1 MLKIENN
8 WKLIHDFSDQ
18 VVLVTGASRGIGRK
32 VAEEFASHGAC
43 VVMTS
48 RSQAHI
54 EAAAQEI
61 REKGGE
67 VLAAAMDVGQLD
79 QVKSALSQIG
89 EKVEKVDILVN
100 NAGVARDN
108 LILRMKE
115 EEWSQVLRTNL
126 DGLFYVTRQVVA
138 GMVSQRYGRVI
149 NITSVVAQMGNPGQ
163 VNYASSKAGIIG
175 FTKALA
181 REVAS
186 RNITVNAIAP
196 GFIETDMT
204 AEVGP
209 EMKKELRK
217 KIPLKRLGSVED
229 VAYGVLFL
237 ASKEAGYVTGHVLNI
252 NGGMY
257 M

>member
-1 MLKIENN
+1 M
-8 WKLIHDFSDQ
+8 HDFSSQ

-32 VAEEFASHGAC
+32 VAEEFASRGAY

-48 RSQAHI
+48 RSQDHI

-67 VLAAAMDVGQLD
+67 TLAVAMDVGQPD
-79 QVKSALSQIG
+79 QVQSAFSQIG
-89 EKVEKVDILVN
+89 ENVEKVDILVN
-100 NAGVARDN
+100 NAGVTRDN

-115 EEWSQVLRTNL
+115 EQWREVLSTNL
-126 DGLFYVTRQVVA
+126 DGLFYVTRQVVT
-138 GMVSQRYGRVI
+138 GMVRQRFGRVI
-149 NITSVVAQMGNPGQ
+149 NITSVVAQRGNPGQ

-196 GFIETDMT
+196 GFIETDMS
-204 AEVGP
+204 AKMGP
-209 EMKKELRK
+209 EKKEELEK
-217 KIPLKRLGSVED
+217 SIPLKRLGGVED

>member
-1 MLKIENN
+1 M
-8 WKLIHDFSDQ
+8 HDFSNQ

-32 VAEEFASHGAC
+32 VAEEFASRGAY

-48 RSQAHI
+48 RSQDPI

-61 REKGGE
+61 RNKGGE
-67 VLAAAMDVGQLD
+67 ALAAVMDVGQPD
-79 QVKSALSQIG
+79 QVQSALSGIG

-115 EEWSQVLRTNL
+115 EEWAQVLRTNL

-138 GMVSQRYGRVI
+138 GMVRQRYGRVI

-196 GFIETDMT
+196 GLIETDMT
-204 AEVGP
+204 AALGP
-209 EMKKELRK
+209 QMKEELQK
-217 KIPLKRLGSVED
+217 SIPLKRLGGVED

>member
-1 MLKIENN
+1 M
-8 WKLIHDFSDQ
+8 HDFSNQ
-18 VVLVTGASRGIGRK
+18 VALVTGASRGIGRK
-32 VAEEFASHGAC
+32 VAEELASHGAY
-43 VVMTS
+43 VVLAS
-48 RSQAHI
+48 RSQAEV

-67 VLAAAMDVGQLD
+67 ALAVQMDVGQID
-79 QVKSALSQIG
+79 QVRSAFSSIK
-89 EKVEKVDILVN
+89 ENVEKVDILIN
-100 NAGVARDN
+100 NAGIARDN
-108 LILRMKE
+108 LLLRMKD
-115 EEWSQVLRTNL
+115 EEWGQVLRTNL
-126 DGLFYVTRQVVA
+126 DGLFYVTREVVA
-138 GMVSQRYGRVI
+138 GMVRQRFGRVI
-149 NITSVVAQMGNPGQ
+149 NITSVVAHMGNPGQ
-163 VNYASSKAGIIG
+163 VNYVSSKAGIIG

-204 AEVGP
+204 T
-209 EMKKELRK
+209 EMGQKVKDELLGS
-217 KIPLKRLGSVED
+217 IPLKRLGSVGD

-237 ASKEAGYVTGHVLNI
+237 AAKEAGYVTGHVLNI

>member
-1 MLKIENN
+1 M
-8 WKLIHDFSDQ
+8 HDFSNQ

-32 VAEEFASHGAC
+32 VAQEFASRGAY

-48 RSQAHI
+48 RSQDPI

-61 REKGGE
+61 RNKGGE
-67 VLAAAMDVGQLD
+67 ALAAVMDVGQPD
-79 QVKSALSQIG
+79 QVQSALSGIG
-89 EKVEKVDILVN
+89 EKVAKVDILVN

-115 EEWSQVLRTNL
+115 EEWTQVLRTNL

-138 GMVSQRYGRVI
+138 GMVRQRYGRVI
-149 NITSVVAQMGNPGQ
+149 NITSVVAQTGNPGQ

-196 GFIETDMT
+196 GLIETDMT
-204 AEVGP
+204 AALGP
-209 EMKKELRK
+209 QMKEELQK
-217 KIPLKRLGSVED
+217 SIPLKRLGGVED

>member
-1 MLKIENN
+1 
-8 WKLIHDFSDQ
+8 
-18 VVLVTGASRGIGRK
+18 
-32 VAEEFASHGAC
+32 
-43 VVMTS
+43 
-48 RSQAHI
+48 
-54 EAAAQEI
+54 
-61 REKGGE
+61 
-67 VLAAAMDVGQLD
+67 
-79 QVKSALSQIG
+79 
-89 EKVEKVDILVN
+89 
-100 NAGVARDN
+100 
-108 LILRMKE
+108 MKE
-115 EEWSQVLRTNL
+115 EEWAQVLRTNL

-138 GMVSQRYGRVI
+138 GMVRQRYGRVI
-149 NITSVVAQMGNPGQ
+149 NITSVVAQTGNSGQ

-196 GFIETDMT
+196 GLIETDMT
-204 AEVGP
+204 AALGP
-209 EMKKELRK
+209 QMKEELQK
-217 KIPLKRLGSVED
+217 SIPLKRLGGVED

>member
-1 MLKIENN
+1 M
-8 WKLIHDFSDQ
+8 HDFSDQ

-32 VAEEFASHGAC
+32 VAEEFASHGAY

-89 EKVEKVDILVN
+89 ENVEKVDILVN

-217 KIPLKRLGSVED
+217 NIPLKRLGGVED

>member
-1 MLKIENN
+1 M
-8 WKLIHDFSDQ
+8 HDFSNQ

-32 VAEEFASHGAC
+32 VAEEFASRGAW

-54 EAAAQEI
+54 EAAAREI
-61 REKGGE
+61 REKGGKA
-67 VLAAAMDVGQLD
+67 LAASMDVGQPD
-79 QVKSALSQIG
+79 QVQSALSGIR

-115 EEWSQVLRTNL
+115 EEWTQVMRTNL
-126 DGLFYVTRQVVA
+126 DGLFHVTRQVVA
-138 GMVSQRYGRVI
+138 GMVRQRYGRVI
-149 NITSVVAQMGNPGQ
+149 NITSVVAQTGNAGQ

-204 AEVGP
+204 AEMGP
-209 EMKKELRK
+209 KMKEELQK
-217 KIPLKRLGSVED
+217 SIPLKRLGGVED
-229 VAYGVLFL
+229 VAHGVLFL

>member
-1 MLKIENN
+1 M
-8 WKLIHDFSDQ
+8 HDFSNQ

-32 VAEEFASHGAC
+32 VAEEFASRGAY

-48 RSQAHI
+48 RSQDPI

-61 REKGGE
+61 RDKGGE
-67 VLAAAMDVGQLD
+67 ALAAVMDVGQSD
-79 QVKSALSQIG
+79 QVQSALSGIG

-115 EEWSQVLRTNL
+115 EEWAQVLRTNL

-138 GMVSQRYGRVI
+138 GMVRQRYGRVI
-149 NITSVVAQMGNPGQ
+149 NITSVVAQTGNPGQ

-196 GFIETDMT
+196 GLIETDMT
-204 AEVGP
+204 AELRP
-209 EMKKELRK
+209 KMKEELLK
-217 KIPLKRLGSVED
+217 SIPLKRLGGVED

-237 ASKEAGYVTGHVLNI
+237 ASKEAGYITGHVLNI

>member
-1 MLKIENN
+1 MQ
-8 WKLIHDFSDQ
+8 DFANQ
-18 VVLVTGASRGIGRK
+18 VALVTGASRGIGRK
-32 VAEEFASHGAC
+32 VAEELASQGAY
-43 VVMTS
+43 VVLAS
-48 RSQAHI
+48 RSQAEV

-67 VLAAAMDVGQLD
+67 ALAVQMDVGQID
-79 QVKSALSQIG
+79 QVRSALISIQ
-89 EKVEKVDILVN
+89 KTVEKVDILIN
-100 NAGVARDN
+100 NAGIARDN
-108 LILRMKE
+108 LLLRMKD
-115 EEWSQVLRTNL
+115 EEWDQVLRTNL
-126 DGLFYVTRQVVA
+126 DGLFYVTREVVK
-138 GMVSQRYGRVI
+138 GMVRQRYGRVI

-163 VNYASSKAGIIG
+163 VNYVSSKAGIIG

-204 AEVGP
+204 T
-209 EMKKELRK
+209 EMGQKMKDELRGS
-217 KIPLKRLGSVED
+217 IPLKRLGSVGD

-237 ASKEAGYVTGHVLNI
+237 AAKEAGYVTGHVLNI

>member
-1 MLKIENN
+1 M
-8 WKLIHDFSDQ
+8 HDFSDQ

-32 VAEEFASHGAC
+32 VAEEFASHGAY

-79 QVKSALSQIG
+79 QVKSALSRIG
-89 EKVEKVDILVN
+89 ENVEKVDILVN
-100 NAGVARDN
+100 NAGIARDN

-126 DGLFYVTRQVVA
+126 DGVFYVTRQVVA
-138 GMVSQRYGRVI
+138 GMVRQRYGRVI

-217 KIPLKRLGSVED
+217 NIPLKRLGGVED

>member
-1 MLKIENN
+1 M
-8 WKLIHDFSDQ
+8 HDFSNQ
-18 VVLVTGASRGIGRK
+18 VALVTGASRGIGRK
-32 VAEEFASHGAC
+32 VAEELASHGAY
-43 VVMTS
+43 VVLAS
-48 RSQAHI
+48 RSQAEV

-67 VLAAAMDVGQLD
+67 ALAVQMDVGQID
-79 QVKSALSQIG
+79 QVRSAFSSIK
-89 EKVEKVDILVN
+89 ENVEKVDILIN
-100 NAGVARDN
+100 NAGIARDN
-108 LILRMKE
+108 LLLRMKD
-115 EEWSQVLRTNL
+115 EEWGQVLRTNL
-126 DGLFYVTRQVVA
+126 DGLFYVTREVVA
-138 GMVSQRYGRVI
+138 GMVRQRFGRVI
-149 NITSVVAQMGNPGQ
+149 NITSVVAHMGNPGQ
-163 VNYASSKAGIIG
+163 VNYVSSKAGIIG

-204 AEVGP
+204 T
-209 EMKKELRK
+209 EMGQKVKDELRGS
-217 KIPLKRLGSVED
+217 IPLKRLGSVGD

-237 ASKEAGYVTGHVLNI
+237 AAKEAGYVTGHVLNI

>member
-1 MLKIENN
+1 M
-8 WKLIHDFSDQ
+8 HDFSNQ
-18 VVLVTGASRGIGRK
+18 VVLITGASRGIGRK
-32 VAEEFASHGAC
+32 VAEEFASRGAY

-67 VLAAAMDVGQLD
+67 ALAAVMDVGQPD
-79 QVKSALSQIG
+79 QVQSALSGIG
-89 EKVEKVDILVN
+89 ENVEKVDILVN

-115 EEWSQVLRTNL
+115 EEWAQVLRTNL

-138 GMVSQRYGRVI
+138 GMVRQRYGRVI
-149 NITSVVAQMGNPGQ
+149 NITSVVAQTGNPGQ

-181 REVAS
+181 LEVAS

-196 GFIETDMT
+196 GWIETDMM
-204 AEVGP
+204 AEMRP
-209 EMKKELRK
+209 KMKEELRK
-217 KIPLKRLGSVED
+217 NIPLKRLGNVED
-229 VAYGVLFL
+229 VAHGVLFL

>member
-1 MLKIENN
+1 M
-8 WKLIHDFSDQ
+8 HDFSNQ

-32 VAEEFASHGAC
+32 VAEEFASRGAY

-48 RSQAHI
+48 RSQDSI
-54 EAAAQEI
+54 EAAAREI
-61 REKGGE
+61 RAKGGE
-67 VLAAAMDVGQLD
+67 ALAAAMDVGQPD
-79 QVKSALSQIG
+79 QVQSALSGIREQ
-89 EKVEKVDILVN
+89 VEKVDILVN

-138 GMVSQRYGRVI
+138 GMVRQRYGRVI
-149 NITSVVAQMGNPGQ
+149 NITSVVAQTGNPGQ

-186 RNITVNAIAP
+186 RNITVNAI
-196 GFIETDMT
+196 TQ
-204 AEVGP
+204 
-209 EMKKELRK
+209 LRGLLRP
-217 KIPLKRLGSVED
+217 I
-229 VAYGVLFL
+229 
-237 ASKEAGYVTGHVLNI
+237 
-252 NGGMY
+252 
-257 M
+257 

>member
-1 MLKIENN
+1 M
-8 WKLIHDFSDQ
+8 HDFSNQ

-32 VAEEFASHGAC
+32 VAEEFASHGAY

-79 QVKSALSQIG
+79 QVKSALSRIG
-89 EKVEKVDILVN
+89 ENVEKVDILVN

-126 DGLFYVTRQVVA
+126 DGVFYVTRQVVA
-138 GMVSQRYGRVI
+138 GMVRQRYGRVI

-217 KIPLKRLGSVED
+217 NIPLKRLGGVED
-229 VAYGVLFL
+229 VAYGVLCL

>member
-1 MLKIENN
+1 M
-8 WKLIHDFSDQ
+8 HDFSNQ
-18 VVLVTGASRGIGRK
+18 VALVTGASRGIGRK
-32 VAEEFASHGAC
+32 VAEELASHGAY
-43 VVMTS
+43 VVLAS
-48 RSQAHI
+48 RSQAEV

-67 VLAAAMDVGQLD
+67 ALAVQMDVGQID
-79 QVKSALSQIG
+79 QVRSALSSIK
-89 EKVEKVDILVN
+89 ENVEKVDILIN
-100 NAGVARDN
+100 NAGIARDN
-108 LILRMKE
+108 LLLRMKD
-115 EEWSQVLRTNL
+115 EEWGQVMRTNL
-126 DGLFYVTRQVVA
+126 DGLFYVTREVVA
-138 GMVSQRYGRVI
+138 GMVRQRFGRVI

-163 VNYASSKAGIIG
+163 VNYVSSKAGIIG

-204 AEVGP
+204 T
-209 EMKKELRK
+209 EMGQKVKDELRGS
-217 KIPLKRLGSVED
+217 IPLKRLGSVGD

-237 ASKEAGYVTGHVLNI
+237 AAKEAGYVTGHVLNI

>member
-1 MLKIENN
+1 M
-8 WKLIHDFSDQ
+8 HDFSDQ

-32 VAEEFASHGAC
+32 VAEEFASHGAY

-89 EKVEKVDILVN
+89 ENVEKVDILVN

-126 DGLFYVTRQVVA
+126 DGVFYVTRQVVA
-138 GMVSQRYGRVI
+138 GMVRQRYGRVI

-217 KIPLKRLGSVED
+217 NIPLKRLGGVED